1 MKTTSDLPDDGK
13 RAIRHRSQFP
23 LVRGRRPEGM
33 PEDALGPE
41 AVARLL
47 VDADVEA
54 LTPVTSAAD

>member
-23 LVRGRRPEGM
+23 LIRGRRTGGL

-41 AVARLL
+41 AVAHLL
-47 VDADVEA
+47 IDADVEA
-54 LTPVTSAAD
+54 LTPVTSADD